1 MPSTDV
7 IFSICAYADMA
18 YKSRDRN
25 TETKHRRF
33 IGTSEFGY
41 YKQLMLITGFK
52 TAAIA
57 SGIKAGGAL
66 DLALIYSEKPA
77 TAAAVFTQNTFIAAP
92 LIVSKEHLEKAGH
105 KARAILVNSGNA
117 NAATGE
123 AGIQAARASVEA
135 LAEQIGCQS
144 QEILV
149 SSTGV
154 IGRPFPLQTIEASIP
169 KLVSALLPT
178 NIEMLARGIMTT
190 DTVPKIATA
199 ETGGVRIAG
208 VAKGAGMIHPDMA
221 TMLSFIMTD
230 AEITYPELIETLH
243 YAVHR
248 SFNSISVDGDTS
260 TNDMVVV
267 LANGASG
274 IRPAASAFRDKLT
287 DVCTQLAKAIVRDGE
302 GASKF
307 VELIIEGAPSEKAAH
322 TIGRAI
328 ARSPLVKTAIYGAD
342 PNWGRIVGAI
352 GNSGVPLNSLKVD
365 IYIGGVPISDA
376 TLEQARQK
384 LSEKE
389 VQIRVV
395 LDSGSASA
403 RVWTC
408 DLTEGYI
415 HINADYTT

>member
-1 MPSTDV
+1 
-7 IFSICAYADMA
+7 
-18 YKSRDRN
+18 
-25 TETKHRRF
+25 
-33 IGTSEFGY
+33 
-41 YKQLMLITGFK
+41 MLVTGFK

-57 SGIKAGGAL
+57 SGIKAGGVL

-92 LIVSKEHLEKAGH
+92 LIVSKEHLEQTGH

-123 AGIQAARASVEA
+123 TGIQAARACVDA
-135 LAEQIGCQS
+135 LAAQIGCPS
-144 QEILV
+144 KEILV

-154 IGRPFPLQTIEASIP
+154 IGRPFPVQTIRESVP
-169 KLVSALLPT
+169 KLVASLLPG

-190 DTVPKIATA
+190 DTVPKIAAA
-199 ETGGVRIAG
+199 EVGRVHIAG

-230 AEITYPELIETLH
+230 AEMSYPDLMEALQ

-274 IRPAASAFRDKLT
+274 IRPPAADFRDKLT
-287 DVCTQLAKAIVRDGE
+287 EVCTQLAKAIVRDGE

-307 VELIIEGAPSEKAAH
+307 VEIIIEGAPSEKAAH
-322 TIGRAI
+322 KIGREI

-352 GNSGVPLNSLKVD
+352 GNSGVPLRSLKVD
-365 IYIGGVPISDA
+365 IYIGGVPISDS
-376 TLEQARQK
+376 TLDQARQK
-384 LSEKE
+384 LSGKE

-395 LDSGSASA
+395 LDSGDASA

-415 HINADYTT
+415 RINADYTT

>member
-1 MPSTDV
+1 
-7 IFSICAYADMA
+7 
-18 YKSRDRN
+18 
-25 TETKHRRF
+25 
-33 IGTSEFGY
+33 
-41 YKQLMLITGFK
+41 MLVQGFK
-52 TAAIA
+52 TAAVA
-57 SGIKAGGAL
+57 AGIKAGRVL
-66 DLALIYSEKPA
+66 DLALIYSEKQA
-77 TAAAVFTQNTFIAAP
+77 SAAAVFTQNTFIAAP
-92 LIVSKEHLEKAGH
+92 LIVTKSHLAETGH
-105 KARAILVNSGNA
+105 RARAILVNSGNA

-123 AGIQAARASVEA
+123 AGIQAVRACADA
-135 LAEQIGCQS
+135 LAVQIGCPVN
-144 QEILV
+144 EVLV

-154 IGRPFPLQTIEASIP
+154 IGRPLPVHTIKASIP
-169 KLVSALLPT
+169 KLVSSLLPT
-178 NIEMLARGIMTT
+178 NIELLARGIMTT
-190 DTVPKIATA
+190 DTVPKIASA
-199 ETGGVRIAG
+199 EIGEARIAG

-230 AEITYPELIETLH
+230 VQMPHSELQEALQ

-274 IRPAASAFRDKLT
+274 LRPPTSEFRDKLT
-287 DVCTQLAKAIVRDGE
+287 DVCTQLATAIVRDGE

-307 VELIIEGAPSEKAAH
+307 VEIIIEGAPSEKAAH

-352 GNSGVPLNSLKVD
+352 GNSGIPLKSDRVN

-376 TLEQARQK
+376 TLDQARQK
-384 LSEKE
+384 LSQKE

-415 HINADYTT
+415 RINADYTT

>member
-1 MPSTDV
+1 
-7 IFSICAYADMA
+7 
-18 YKSRDRN
+18 
-25 TETKHRRF
+25 
-33 IGTSEFGY
+33 
-41 YKQLMLITGFK
+41 
-52 TAAIA
+52 
-57 SGIKAGGAL
+57 GGA
-66 DLALIYSEKPA
+66 
-77 TAAAVFTQNTFIAAP
+77 
-92 LIVSKEHLEKAGH
+92 
-105 KARAILVNSGNA
+105 
-117 NAATGE
+117 
-123 AGIQAARASVEA
+123 
-135 LAEQIGCQS
+135 
-144 QEILV
+144 
-149 SSTGV
+149 
-154 IGRPFPLQTIEASIP
+154 
-169 KLVSALLPT
+169 
-178 NIEMLARGIMTT
+178 
-190 DTVPKIATA
+190 
-199 ETGGVRIAG
+199 RIAG

-230 AEITYPELIETLH
+230 AEMSYPELQEALH

-274 IRPAASAFRDKLT
+274 IRPPANEFRDRLL
-287 DVCTQLAKAIVRDGE
+287 DVCTQLATAIVRDGE

-307 VELIIEGAPSEKAAH
+307 VELIIEGAPNEKAAH

-352 GNSGVPLNSLKVD
+352 GNSGISLKSDRVD
-365 IYIGGVPISDA
+365 IYIGGVLISDA
-376 TLEQARQK
+376 TLGQARQK

>member
-1 MPSTDV
+1 MIV
-7 IFSICAYADMA
+7 
-18 YKSRDRN
+18 
-25 TETKHRRF
+25 
-33 IGTSEFGY
+33 G
-41 YKQLMLITGFK
+41 GFK

-57 SGIKAGGAL
+57 SGIKAGGVL

-77 TAAAVFTQNTFIAAP
+77 AAAAVFTQNTFIAAP
-92 LIVSKEHLEKAGH
+92 LIVSKKHLEETGH
-105 KARAILVNSGNA
+105 RARTILVNSGNA

-123 AGIQAARASVEA
+123 AGIEAARICVEA
-135 LAEQIGCQS
+135 LAGQIGCPAN
-144 QEILV
+144 EVLV

-154 IGRPFPLQTIEASIP
+154 IGRPLPVQTIKASIP

-199 ETGGVRIAG
+199 EIGGARIAG

-230 AEITYPELIETLH
+230 AEMPYPELQESLQ

-267 LANGASG
+267 LANGVSG
-274 IRPAASAFRDKLT
+274 IRPAADEFREKLL
-287 DVCTQLAKAIVRDGE
+287 DVCTQLATAIVRDGE

-352 GNSGVPLNSLKVD
+352 GNSGIPLKSDRVD

-376 TLEQARQK
+376 MLGQARQK

-395 LDSGSASA
+395 LNSGSASA

-415 HINADYTT
+415 RINADYTT